1 MLRHESLFGVAAAF
15 VTGFTLVAFI
25 FLSAGFALANGDKP
39 EASAPCSCPE
49 SERKSAKPKFAGLGA
64 ELDESDEIAALENLQ
79 VALSKVG
86 DGSSYVWH
94 RANGRLSG
102 LVQPTA
108 SFRNEKGRICRHIMV
123 LLTTGERTK
132 KREGIACR
140 LENGLWRLEG

>member
-1 MLRHESLFGVAAAF
+1 MFRNQSLFGVVAALITGFALTAF
-15 VTGFTLVAFI
+15 V
-25 FLSAGFALANGDKP
+25 FLSADFAEAAGEQP
-39 EASAPCSCPE
+39 EASAPCTCPE
-49 SERKSAKPKFAGLGA
+49 SERKSAKPKFAALDT
-64 ELDESDEIAALENLQ
+64 ELDESDEMAALESLQ

-108 SFRNEKGRICRHIMV
+108 SFRNDRGAICRHIMV

-132 KREGIACR
+132 RTEGIACR
-140 LENGLWRLEG
+140 LGNGLWRLEG

>member
-1 MLRHESLFGVAAAF
+1 MFRHESLFGVAAVIF
-15 VTGFTLVAFI
+15 TGFALVAFI
-25 FLSAGFALANGDKP
+25 FLTTDFALAGSDQP
-39 EASAPCSCPE
+39 ESAAPCTCPE
-49 SERKSAKPKFAGLGA
+49 SERKSTKPKFAGLGA
-64 ELDESDEIAALENLQ
+64 ELDESDERAALESLQ

-102 LVQPTA
+102 LIQPTS
-108 SFRNEKGRICRHIMV
+108 SFRNEKGTICRHIVV

-140 LENGLWRLEG
+140 MENGLWRLDG